1 MFLEVMYDN
10 FFREV
15 KILLIIIYARLSK
28 EERGKSEEEQSQS
41 IQNQLEICREYIEDE
56 MQEYP
61 DIQFKIVDELWDD
74 GVSGTTFDRDGFNE
88 AIKKLETGK
97 ANMLIT
103 KDLSRFGREHINS
116 DTYIEKWF
124 PEHNIRYVAILD
136 GVDTY
141 VPDNVNNDMT
151 PMKTWMNEMYAK
163 NTSRSVKK
171 TFKSKMKKG
180 IWTGGEPPLGLQID
194 PENKGKLI
202 LEPKGAEIV
211 KRIFDLALENKSLD
225 TIADILINDKV
236 PIPTIIKGNK
246 RNLDTNL
253 IELWSPDTIREILQ
267 NEMYLGY
274 MIQGKTT
281 KLSYKSKKIIYLPKE
296 DWIKVPNKVPVIIE
310 QTQFDSVQLLIKS
323 NKNKNQKSHD
333 YLLKG
338 MLKCAECNH
347 TIGIRHYDSNRQN
360 KTICSYYRKYGK
372 KVDVCTEHKFIYE
385 EVEQSVLQSI
395 KNECLQYV
403 DSTNFEDKLK
413 DKAQSKKAQTDL
425 KLKIDK
431 SKREIAKLEKSMDKA
446 YKRLDA
452 EIIDEDQYARLVKG
466 MREDIEYQNKN
477 IERYNKDL
485 QGLIEK
491 NIIEPEYSKI
501 VKEFLALK
509 EPNKILITKLID
521 VIYIDENGTLDIHY
535 KVQNPYK
542 K

>member
-1 MFLEVMYDN
+1 
-10 FFREV
+10 
-15 KILLIIIYARLSK
+15 
-28 EERGKSEEEQSQS
+28 
-41 IQNQLEICREYIEDE
+41 
-56 MQEYP
+56 
-61 DIQFKIVDELWDD
+61 
-74 GVSGTTFDRDGFNE
+74 
-88 AIKKLETGK
+88 
-97 ANMLIT
+97 
-103 KDLSRFGREHINS
+103 
-116 DTYIEKWF
+116 
-124 PEHNIRYVAILD
+124 
-136 GVDTY
+136 
-141 VPDNVNNDMT
+141 
-151 PMKTWMNEMYAK
+151 
-163 NTSRSVKK
+163 
-171 TFKSKMKKG
+171 MKKG

-466 MREDIEYQNKN
+466 MRERSE
-477 IERYNKDL
+477 EHTS
-485 QGLIEK
+485 
-491 NIIEPEYSKI
+491 EPSH
-501 VKEFLALK
+501 
-509 EPNKILITKLID
+509 ITRSRM
-521 VIYIDENGTLDIHY
+521 
-535 KVQNPYK
+535 PSSA
-542 K
+542 

>member
-1 MFLEVMYDN
+1 MEVMYDN

-15 KILLIIIYARLSK
+15 KVLLIIIYARLSK

-61 DIQFKIVDELWDD
+61 NVQFKVVAELWDD
-74 GVSGTTFDRDGFNE
+74 GVSGTTFDRDSFNE
-88 AIKKLETGK
+88 VIRKLETGE
-97 ANMLIT
+97 ANMLVT
-103 KDLSRFGREHINS
+103 KDLSRFGREHINA

-124 PEHNIRYVAILD
+124 PEHNVRYVAILD

-151 PMKTWMNEMYAK
+151 PMKNWMNEMYAK

-171 TFKSKMKKG
+171 TFRSKMKKG

-211 KRIFDLALENKSLD
+211 KRIFDLALENNSLD

-236 PIPTIIKGNK
+236 PIPTVIKGNK

-323 NKNKNQKSHD
+323 NKNKTQKSHD

-338 MLKCAECNH
+338 ILKCAECNH
-347 TIGIRHYDSNRQN
+347 AIGIRHYDSNRQN

-466 MREDIEYQNKN
+466 MREDIEYQKKN
-477 IERYNKDL
+477 IERYNEDL

-501 VKEFLALK
+501 VKEFLALEK
-509 EPNKILITKLID
+509 PNKILITKLID
-521 VIYIDENGTLDIHY
+521 VIYINENGTLDIHY

>member
-1 MFLEVMYDN
+1 MMYDN

-15 KILLIIIYARLSK
+15 KVLLIIIYARLSK

-61 DIQFKIVDELWDD
+61 NVQFKVVAELWDD
-74 GVSGTTFDRDGFNE
+74 GVSGTTFDRDSFNE
-88 AIKKLETGK
+88 VIRKLETGE
-97 ANMLIT
+97 ANMLVT
-103 KDLSRFGREHINS
+103 KDLSRFGREHINA

-124 PEHNIRYVAILD
+124 PEHNVRYVAILD

-151 PMKTWMNEMYAK
+151 PMKNWMNEMYAK

-171 TFKSKMKKG
+171 TFRSKMKKG

-211 KRIFDLALENKSLD
+211 KRIFDLALENNSLD

-236 PIPTIIKGNK
+236 PIPTVIKGNK

-323 NKNKNQKSHD
+323 NKNKTQKSHD

-338 MLKCAECNH
+338 ILKCAECNH
-347 TIGIRHYDSNRQN
+347 AIGIRHYDSNRQN

-466 MREDIEYQNKN
+466 MREDIEYQKKN
-477 IERYNKDL
+477 IERYNEDL

-501 VKEFLALK
+501 VKEFLALEK
-509 EPNKILITKLID
+509 PNKILITKLID
-521 VIYIDENGTLDIHY
+521 VIYINENGTLDIHY